1 METKLE
7 IVRELSLL
15 YELSLSIGGTLDLKK
30 TSEDFLKVWMRQK
43 NIDFGSIWLKNKYL
57 DLENPNQFSL
67 IFAHPH
73 FLVIDQTETLPDDF
87 ADTLKQQKAIQVN
100 TEDANFQ
107 YFKKEKNIKSGSY
120 WFLEIPNLGFI
131 KFFFYEKN
139 PSKKSFNLRETKK
152 AEKVLG
158 KLGIALQ
165 SCLLH
170 NKVITETEQKNKYQ
184 KEIRKL
190 ALVAEKTDNAI
201 VITDARGLIEWANDG
216 FMRISGYTIE
226 EAIGKTPGSLL
237 QGPETN
243 QETVA
248 YIRNQIKEE
257 KSLRAELLN
266 YSKTGKKYWIEIS
279 IQPIYD
285 ENGQLINFIA
295 VESDITD
302 RKNKEVELNEAK
314 EKAEESGRIKQEF
327 LSVVSHEIRTPL
339 NGIIGMSNLLQK
351 TQLSPQ
357 QSDYLNT
364 IQISSE
370 NLSLI
375 INSILDFSKIESGLL
390 NIQAIPFNLKKIL
403 QNIINSNEFKA
414 EQKGLGLFL
423 KLDPK
428 IDSHLIGDG
437 IRLSQVLLN
446 LISNAIKFTI
456 SGKIELEI
464 RLVSKMNNALV
475 LEFIVED
482 TGKGIPEKM
491 QEIIFESFT
500 QEDSSLGRKY
510 GGTGLGLSISKKLV
524 SLMGGELKLTSQEN
538 VGTKVSFILGF
549 PINQEPSSLSEN
561 STASDGGVLIGK
573 KILLVEDNTMNQFFA
588 QKLLE
593 GWGMKVDIANN
604 GKEGVEMFSRKHY
617 DCILMDIQMPEM
629 DGIQATKI
637 IRLENKYIPIIALT
651 ALSVEEEADNF
662 KSAGMNDYIT
672 KPFEAEYLKK
682 KLIEYMLVYQSYSIS
697 SPKSNQIITVQSYNN
712 SLLSQMM
719 KGNQV
724 QIRQM
729 EQLFVNQAE
738 EVMKQMTE
746 YLLLENWKEI
756 GLLAHKLKASIDMLQ
771 ITNLKQVIRKLE
783 SIEKNKTEKRVVDE
797 LIGHVNETLQN
808 VCLLIKNS
816 HK

>member
-15 YELSLSIGGTLDLKK
+15 YELSLSVGGTLDLKK

-43 NIDFGSIWLKNKYL
+43 NIDYGSVWIKNEYL
-57 DLENPNQFSL
+57 GIDDPSQFSL
-67 IFAHPH
+67 IFGHPY
-73 FLVIDQTETLPDDF
+73 FLIIETKEIPSEKFLE
-87 ADTLKQQKAIQVN
+87 TLKQQKAFEVGN
-100 TEDANFQ
+100 DDPDFLH
-107 YFKKEKNIKSGSY
+107 FKKEKNIKSGSY

-139 PSKKSFNLRETKK
+139 PSRQSFNLKEIKK

-158 KLGIALQ
+158 KLSIALQ

-170 NKVITETEQKNKYQ
+170 DRVIRETEQKNRFQ

-201 VITDARGLIEWANDG
+201 VITDANGIIEWANDG
-216 FMRISGYTIE
+216 FKRISGYSIE

-243 QETVA
+243 QETIE
-248 YIRNQIKEE
+248 YIREQLKAEN
-257 KSLRAELLN
+257 SFRAELLN
-266 YSKTGKKYWIEIS
+266 YTKTGEKYWIELS

-285 ENGQLINFIA
+285 ENGLLINFIA

-364 IQISSE
+364 IQVSTE

-375 INSILDFSKIESGLL
+375 INSILDFSKIESGQL
-390 NIQAIPFNLKKIL
+390 NIQTIPFNLEKIVR
-403 QNIINSNEFKA
+403 NIINSNEFKA

-423 KLDPK
+423 KFDPK
-428 IDSHLIGDG
+428 VDSHLIGDG

-446 LISNAIKFTI
+446 LVSNALKFTVT
-456 SGKIELEI
+456 GKIELEI
-464 RLVSKMNNALV
+464 RLISKMNNALV
-475 LEFIVED
+475 LEFNVED

-491 QEIIFESFT
+491 QKVIFESFT

-510 GGTGLGLSISKKLV
+510 GGTGLGLSISQKLV
-524 SLMGGELKLTSQEN
+524 SLMGGELKLTSKEN

-549 PINQEPSSLSEN
+549 PINQEPSTKSEN
-561 STASDGGVLIGK
+561 SIPSENMLIGK

-604 GKEGVEMFSRKHY
+604 GKEGVAMFKIKHY

-629 DGIQATKI
+629 DGIQATKF
-637 IRLENKYIPIIALT
+637 IRQSNKYVPIIALT

-682 KLIEYMLVYQSYSIS
+682 KLIAYILSYQNYSIS
-697 SPKSNQIITVQSYNN
+697 SPKSNESKEERTYDN

-738 EVMKQMTE
+738 EV
-746 YLLLENWKEI
+746 LELMHQHFTLEKWKEI

-771 ITNLKQVIRKLE
+771 ITDLKLVIRKLE
-783 SIEKNKTEKRVVDE
+783 SLEKNTPDKQIIDD
-797 LIGHVNETLQN
+797 LISNVTQTLQK
-808 VCLLIKNS
+808 VCLSIKNS

>member
-201 VITDARGLIEWANDG
+201 VITDAKGHIEWANDG

-285 ENGQLINFIA
+285 ENRQLINFIA

-403 QNIINSNEFKA
+403 QNIISSNEFKA

-561 STASDGGVLIGK
+561 SQASDGVLIGK

-697 SPKSNQIITVQSYNN
+697 SPKSNQIITIQSYNN

>member
-43 NIDFGSIWLKNKYL
+43 NIDFGSIWIKNIHL

-73 FLVIDQTETLPDDF
+73 FLVIDHTETLPDDF

-100 TEDANFQ
+100 TEDTYFQ

-139 PSKKSFNLRETKK
+139 PSQKSFNLRETKK
-152 AEKVLG
+152 TEKVLG
-158 KLGIALQ
+158 KLSIALQ

-201 VITDARGLIEWANDG
+201 IITDAKGLIEWANDG
-216 FMRISGYTIE
+216 FMRISGYAVE

-243 QETVA
+243 QETIA

-257 KSLRAELLN
+257 KSFRAELLN

-285 ENGQLINFIA
+285 DNGLLINFIA

-403 QNIINSNEFKA
+403 QNIINSNE
-414 EQKGLGLFL
+414 
-423 KLDPK
+423 
-428 IDSHLIGDG
+428 
-437 IRLSQVLLN
+437 
-446 LISNAIKFTI
+446 
-456 SGKIELEI
+456 
-464 RLVSKMNNALV
+464 
-475 LEFIVED
+475 
-482 TGKGIPEKM
+482 
-491 QEIIFESFT
+491 
-500 QEDSSLGRKY
+500 
-510 GGTGLGLSISKKLV
+510 
-524 SLMGGELKLTSQEN
+524 
-538 VGTKVSFILGF
+538 
-549 PINQEPSSLSEN
+549 
-561 STASDGGVLIGK
+561 
-573 KILLVEDNTMNQFFA
+573 
-588 QKLLE
+588 
-593 GWGMKVDIANN
+593 
-604 GKEGVEMFSRKHY
+604 
-617 DCILMDIQMPEM
+617 
-629 DGIQATKI
+629 
-637 IRLENKYIPIIALT
+637 
-651 ALSVEEEADNF
+651 
-662 KSAGMNDYIT
+662 
-672 KPFEAEYLKK
+672 
-682 KLIEYMLVYQSYSIS
+682 
-697 SPKSNQIITVQSYNN
+697 
-712 SLLSQMM
+712 
-719 KGNQV
+719 
-724 QIRQM
+724 
-729 EQLFVNQAE
+729 
-738 EVMKQMTE
+738 
-746 YLLLENWKEI
+746 
-756 GLLAHKLKASIDMLQ
+756 
-771 ITNLKQVIRKLE
+771 
-783 SIEKNKTEKRVVDE
+783 
-797 LIGHVNETLQN
+797 
-808 VCLLIKNS
+808 
-816 HK
+816 

>member
-43 NIDFGSIWLKNKYL
+43 NIDFGSIWIKNKHL

-100 TEDANFQ
+100 TEDTYFQ
-107 YFKKEKNIKSGSY
+107 YFKKEKNIKSGIY

-139 PSKKSFNLRETKK
+139 PSQKSFNLRETKK
-152 AEKVLG
+152 TEKVLG
-158 KLGIALQ
+158 KLSIALQ

-184 KEIRKL
+184 KEIKKL

-201 VITDARGLIEWANDG
+201 IITDAKGLIEWANDG

-243 QETVA
+243 QETKA

-257 KSLRAELLN
+257 KSFRAELLN

-285 ENGQLINFIA
+285 DNGLLINFIA

-428 IDSHLIGDG
+428 VDSHLIGDG

-482 TGKGIPEKM
+482 TGKGIPDKM
-491 QEIIFESFT
+491 QKIIFESFT

-510 GGTGLGLSISKKLV
+510 GGTGLGLSISQKLV

-549 PINQEPSSLSEN
+549 PINQEPTSLPEN
-561 STASDGGVLIGK
+561 STVSDSVLIGK

-593 GWGMKVDIANN
+593 GWGIKVDIANN
-604 GKEGVEMFSRKHY
+604 GKEGVEMFGRKHY

-629 DGIQATKI
+629 DGFQATKI
-637 IRLENKYIPIIALT
+637 IRQENKYIPIIALT

-697 SPKSNQIITVQSYNN
+697 SPKSKQIITVQTYNN
-712 SLLSQMM
+712 SLLTQMM

-738 EVMKQMTE
+738 EVMKQMHQ
-746 YLLLENWKEI
+746 YFLLENWKEI
-756 GLLAHKLKASIDMLQ
+756 GLIAHKLKASIDMLQ

-797 LIGHVNETLQN
+797 LINNVTETLHN

>member
-43 NIDFGSIWLKNKYL
+43 NIDFGSIWIKNIHL

-100 TEDANFQ
+100 TEDTYFQ

-139 PSKKSFNLRETKK
+139 PSQKSFNLRETKK
-152 AEKVLG
+152 TEKVLG
-158 KLGIALQ
+158 KLSIALQ

-184 KEIRKL
+184 KEIKKL

-201 VITDARGLIEWANDG
+201 IITDAKGLIEWANDG
-216 FMRISGYTIE
+216 FMRISGYAVE

-243 QETVA
+243 QETKA

-257 KSLRAELLN
+257 KSFRAELLN

-285 ENGQLINFIA
+285 DNGLLINFIA

-428 IDSHLIGDG
+428 VDSHLIGDG

-482 TGKGIPEKM
+482 TGKGIPDKM
-491 QEIIFESFT
+491 QKIIFESFT

-510 GGTGLGLSISKKLV
+510 GGTGLGLSISQKLV

-549 PINQEPSSLSEN
+549 PINQEPTSLPEN
-561 STASDGGVLIGK
+561 STVSDSVLIGK

-593 GWGMKVDIANN
+593 GWGIKVDIANN
-604 GKEGVEMFSRKHY
+604 GKEGVEMFGRKHY

-629 DGIQATKI
+629 DGFQATKI
-637 IRLENKYIPIIALT
+637 IRQENKYIPIIALT
-651 ALSVEEEADNF
+651 ALSVEEESDNF

-682 KLIEYMLVYQSYSIS
+682 RLIEYMLVYQSYSIS
-697 SPKSNQIITVQSYNN
+697 SPKSKQIITVQTYNN
-712 SLLSQMM
+712 SLLTQMM

-738 EVMKQMTE
+738 EVMKQMHQ
-746 YLLLENWKEI
+746 YFLLENWKEI
-756 GLLAHKLKASIDMLQ
+756 GLIAHKLKASIDMLQ

-797 LIGHVNETLQN
+797 LINNVTETLQN

>member
-87 ADTLKQQKAIQVN
+87 AETLKQQKAIQVN
-100 TEDANFQ
+100 TEDADFQ

-201 VITDARGLIEWANDG
+201 VITDAKGHIEWANDG
-216 FMRISGYTIE
+216 FMRISGYAIE
-226 EAIGKTPGSLL
+226 EAIGKSPGSLL

-302 RKNKEVELNEAK
+302 RKNKELELNEAK

-482 TGKGIPEKM
+482 TGKGIPDKM
-491 QEIIFESFT
+491 QKIIFESFT

-510 GGTGLGLSISKKLV
+510 GGTGLGLSISQKLV

-549 PINQEPSSLSEN
+549 PINQEPTSLPEN
-561 STASDGGVLIGK
+561 STVSDSVLIGK

-593 GWGMKVDIANN
+593 GWGIKVDIANN
-604 GKEGVEMFSRKHY
+604 GKEGVEMFGRKHY

-637 IRLENKYIPIIALT
+637 IRQENKYIPIIALT

-662 KSAGMNDYIT
+662 KSAGMNDFIT

-682 KLIEYMLVYQSYSIS
+682 KLIEYMLFFQSYSIS
-697 SPKSNQIITVQSYNN
+697 SPKSKQTKTVQTYNN
-712 SLLSQMM
+712 SLLTQMM

-738 EVMKQMTE
+738 EVIKQMHQ
-746 YLLLENWKEI
+746 YFLLENWKEI

>member
-1 METKLE
+1 METKLRTD
-7 IVRELSLL
+7 IELSLL

-30 TSEDFLKVWMRQK
+30 ASEDFLNVWMSKK
-43 NIDFGSIWLKNKYL
+43 NIDFGSIWIKNEHL
-57 DLENPNQFSL
+57 GLENPKQFSL
-67 IFAHPH
+67 VFAQPH
-73 FLVIDQTETLPDDF
+73 SFASEQTQTLPEDF
-87 ADTLKQQKAIQVN
+87 SEILTQEKAIRISS
-100 TEDANFQ
+100 ECQ
-107 YFKKEKNIKSGSY
+107 YFQNFNKEKNIKSGSY
-120 WFLEIPNLGFI
+120 WFIEIPNLGFI

-139 PSKKSFNLRETKK
+139 PSQKSFNLEEIKTT
-152 AEKVLG
+152 EKVLD
-158 KLGIALQ
+158 KLSMVLH
-165 SCLLH
+165 SCLAY
-170 NKVITETEQKNKYQ
+170 NKINTESGQKNNE
-184 KEIRKL
+184 KELK
-190 ALVAEKTDNAI
+190 
-201 VITDARGLIEWANDG
+201 
-216 FMRISGYTIE
+216 
-226 EAIGKTPGSLL
+226 EA
-237 QGPETN
+237 Q
-243 QETVA
+243 
-248 YIRNQIKEE
+248 
-257 KSLRAELLN
+257 
-266 YSKTGKKYWIEIS
+266 
-279 IQPIYD
+279 
-285 ENGQLINFIA
+285 
-295 VESDITD
+295 
-302 RKNKEVELNEAK
+302 
-314 EKAEESGRIKQEF
+314 EKAEHAGKIKQQF

-364 IQISSE
+364 IQISTE

-390 NIQAIPFNLKKIL
+390 SIQVIPFNLKKIL
-403 QNIINSNEFKA
+403 QNIINGNEFKA

-428 IDSHLIGDG
+428 IDSHLLGDG

-456 SGKIELEI
+456 TGKIELEI

-482 TGKGIPEKM
+482 TGKGIPDKM

-510 GGTGLGLSISKKLV
+510 GGTGLGLSISQKLV
-524 SLMGGELKLTSQEN
+524 SLMGGELILTSQEN

-549 PINQEPSSLSEN
+549 PISQEPSTKSEN
-561 STASDGGVLIGK
+561 STVSDNILIGK
-573 KILLVEDNTMNQFFA
+573 KTLLVEDNPMNQFFA

-593 GWGMKVDIANN
+593 GWAMKVDIANN
-604 GKEGVEMFSRKHY
+604 GKEGVEMFNRKQY

-637 IRLENKYIPIIALT
+637 IRETNKYIPIIALT
-651 ALSVEEEADNF
+651 ALSVEEEANNF
-662 KSAGMNDYIT
+662 RSVGMNDFIT
-672 KPFEAEYLKK
+672 KPYEAEYLKK
-682 KLIEYMLVYQSYSIS
+682 KLMEYMLIYQSGPIVSQ
-697 SPKSNQIITVQSYNN
+697 KSNQLIEEQVYNN
-712 SLLSQMM
+712 SLLTQMM

-724 QIRQM
+724 QIRQI
-729 EQLFVNQAE
+729 EQLFVNQVE
-738 EVMKQMTE
+738 EVLKQMHQ
-746 YLLLENWKEI
+746 YFLLENWKEI

-797 LIGHVNETLQN
+797 LIGNVTETLQN

>member
-43 NIDFGSIWLKNKYL
+43 NIDFGSIWIKNIHL

-100 TEDANFQ
+100 TEDTYFQ

-139 PSKKSFNLRETKK
+139 PSQKSFNLRETKK
-152 AEKVLG
+152 TEKVLG
-158 KLGIALQ
+158 KLSIALQ

-184 KEIRKL
+184 KEIKKL

-201 VITDARGLIEWANDG
+201 IITDAKGLIEWANDG

-243 QETVA
+243 QETKA

-257 KSLRAELLN
+257 KSFRAELLN

-285 ENGQLINFIA
+285 DNGLLINFIA

-428 IDSHLIGDG
+428 VDSHLIGDG

-482 TGKGIPEKM
+482 TGKGIPDKM
-491 QEIIFESFT
+491 QKIIFESFT

-510 GGTGLGLSISKKLV
+510 GGTGLGLSISQKLV

-549 PINQEPSSLSEN
+549 PINQEPTSLPEN
-561 STASDGGVLIGK
+561 STVSDSVLIGK

-593 GWGMKVDIANN
+593 GWGIKVDIANN
-604 GKEGVEMFSRKHY
+604 GKEGVEMFGRKHY

-629 DGIQATKI
+629 DGFQATKI
-637 IRLENKYIPIIALT
+637 IRQENKYIPIIALT
-651 ALSVEEEADNF
+651 ALSVEEESDNF

-682 KLIEYMLVYQSYSIS
+682 RLIEYMLVYQSYSIS
-697 SPKSNQIITVQSYNN
+697 SPKSKQIITVQTYNN
-712 SLLSQMM
+712 SLLTQMM

-738 EVMKQMTE
+738 EVMKQMHQ
-746 YLLLENWKEI
+746 YFLLENWKEI
-756 GLLAHKLKASIDMLQ
+756 GLIAHKLKASIDMLQ

-783 SIEKNKTEKRVVDE
+783 SIEKNNTEKRVVDE
-797 LIGHVNETLQN
+797 LINNVTETLQN

>member
-43 NIDFGSIWLKNKYL
+43 NMDFGSIWIKNKHL

-100 TEDANFQ
+100 TEDTYFQ
-107 YFKKEKNIKSGSY
+107 YFKKEKNIKSGIY

-139 PSKKSFNLRETKK
+139 PSQKSFNLRETKK
-152 AEKVLG
+152 TEKVLG
-158 KLGIALQ
+158 KLSIALQ

-184 KEIRKL
+184 KEIKKL

-201 VITDARGLIEWANDG
+201 IITDAKGLIEWANDG

-243 QETVA
+243 QETKA

-257 KSLRAELLN
+257 KSFRAELLN

-285 ENGQLINFIA
+285 DNGLLINFIA

-428 IDSHLIGDG
+428 VDSHLIGDG

-482 TGKGIPEKM
+482 TGKGIPDKM
-491 QEIIFESFT
+491 QKIIFESFT

-510 GGTGLGLSISKKLV
+510 GGTGLGLSISQKLV

-549 PINQEPSSLSEN
+549 PINQEPTSLPEN
-561 STASDGGVLIGK
+561 STVSDSVLIGK

-593 GWGMKVDIANN
+593 GWGIKVDIANN
-604 GKEGVEMFSRKHY
+604 GKEGVEMFGRKHY

-629 DGIQATKI
+629 DGFQATKI
-637 IRLENKYIPIIALT
+637 IRQENKYIPIIALT

-697 SPKSNQIITVQSYNN
+697 SPKSKQIITVQTYNN
-712 SLLSQMM
+712 SLLTQMM

-738 EVMKQMTE
+738 EVMKQMHQ
-746 YLLLENWKEI
+746 YFLLENWKEI
-756 GLLAHKLKASIDMLQ
+756 GLIAHKLKASIDMLQ

-797 LIGHVNETLQN
+797 LINNVTETLHN

>member
-15 YELSLSIGGTLDLKK
+15 YELSLSIGGSLDLKK

-43 NIDFGSIWLKNKYL
+43 NIDFGSIWIENKHL

-87 ADTLKQQKAIQVN
+87 AETLMQQKAIQVC
-100 TEDANFQ
+100 TEDTNFQ

-139 PSKKSFNLRETKK
+139 PSQKSFNLRETKK
-152 AEKVLG
+152 TEKVLG
-158 KLGIALQ
+158 KLSIALQ

-184 KEIRKL
+184 KEIKKL

-201 VITDARGLIEWANDG
+201 VITDSKGHIEWANDG
-216 FMRISGYTIE
+216 FMRISGYSIE
-226 EAIGKTPGSLL
+226 EAIGKKPGSML

-257 KSLRAELLN
+257 KSFRAELLN
-266 YSKTGKKYWIEIS
+266 YSKTGKKYWIEFS

-285 ENGQLINFIA
+285 DNGLLINFIA

-390 NIQAIPFNLKKIL
+390 NIQVIPFNLKKIL

-482 TGKGIPEKM
+482 TGKGIPDKM
-491 QEIIFESFT
+491 QKIIFESFT

-510 GGTGLGLSISKKLV
+510 GGTGLGLSISQKLV

-549 PINQEPSSLSEN
+549 PINQEPTSLPEN
-561 STASDGGVLIGK
+561 STVSDSVLIGK

-593 GWGMKVDIANN
+593 GWGIKVDIANN
-604 GKEGVEMFSRKHY
+604 GKEGVEMFGRKHY

-637 IRLENKYIPIIALT
+637 IRQENKYIPIIALT

-662 KSAGMNDYIT
+662 KSAGMNDFIT

-682 KLIEYMLVYQSYSIS
+682 KLIEYMLFFQSYSIS
-697 SPKSNQIITVQSYNN
+697 SPKSKQTKTVQTYNN
-712 SLLSQMM
+712 SLLTQMM

-738 EVMKQMTE
+738 EVIKQMHQ
-746 YLLLENWKEI
+746 YFLLENWKEI

-771 ITNLKQVIRKLE
+771 ITNLKQEIRKLE

-797 LIGHVNETLQN
+797 LIKNVTETLRN

>member
-43 NIDFGSIWLKNKYL
+43 NIDFGSIWIKNKHL

-100 TEDANFQ
+100 TEDTYFQ

-139 PSKKSFNLRETKK
+139 PSQKSFNLRETKK
-152 AEKVLG
+152 TEKVLG
-158 KLGIALQ
+158 KLSIALQ

-184 KEIRKL
+184 KEIKKL

-201 VITDARGLIEWANDG
+201 IITDAKGLIEWANDG

-243 QETVA
+243 QETIA

-257 KSLRAELLN
+257 KSFRAELLN

-285 ENGQLINFIA
+285 DNGLLINFIA

-428 IDSHLIGDG
+428 VDSHLIGDG

-446 LISNAIKFTI
+446 LVSNAIKFTI

-482 TGKGIPEKM
+482 TGKGIPDKM
-491 QEIIFESFT
+491 QKIIFESFT

-510 GGTGLGLSISKKLV
+510 GGTGLGLSISQKLV

-549 PINQEPSSLSEN
+549 PINQEPTSLPEI
-561 STASDGGVLIGK
+561 STVSDNVLIGK

-593 GWGMKVDIANN
+593 GWGIKVDIANN
-604 GKEGVEMFSRKHY
+604 GKEGVEMFGRKHY

-629 DGIQATKI
+629 DGFQATKI
-637 IRLENKYIPIIALT
+637 IRQENKYIPIIALT

-697 SPKSNQIITVQSYNN
+697 SPKSKQIITVQTYNN
-712 SLLSQMM
+712 SLLTQMM

-738 EVMKQMTE
+738 EVMKQMHQ
-746 YLLLENWKEI
+746 YFLLENWKEI
-756 GLLAHKLKASIDMLQ
+756 GLIAHKLKASIDMLQ

-783 SIEKNKTEKRVVDE
+783 SIEKNKIEKRVVEE
-797 LIGHVNETLQN
+797 LINNVTETLHN